1 MNAPQN
7 TGARYLKRVERSFP
21 SDYPAKQGK
30 AMIRRKN
37 LKSSDHKRTN
47 STRFI
52 GLNKKD
58 EPDCQNASGT

>member
-37 LKSSDHKRTN
+37 LASIKKTN
-47 STRFI
+47 PIAKMLPELRHLEKTTI
-52 GLNKKD
+52 
-58 EPDCQNASGT
+58 